1 MVQAIWNGEV
11 LAASDQ
17 CRQVEGNYY
26 FPPESLNQAY
36 FKASDT
42 HTVCPWKGEAS
53 YYTLSVNGRENPDAA
68 WYYPNPKE
76 RAKEIQGYVAFWRGV
91 QVKA

>member
-1 MVQAIWNGEV
+1 MVQAIWNGAV
-11 LAASDQ
+11 LAASDE

-26 FPPESLNQAY
+26 FPPESLNQEY
-36 FKASDT
+36 FKTSET
-42 HTVCPWKGEAS
+42 HTVCSWKGEAS
-53 YYTLSVNGRENPDAA
+53 YYTVSVNGQENPDAA

-91 QVKA
+91 QVTA